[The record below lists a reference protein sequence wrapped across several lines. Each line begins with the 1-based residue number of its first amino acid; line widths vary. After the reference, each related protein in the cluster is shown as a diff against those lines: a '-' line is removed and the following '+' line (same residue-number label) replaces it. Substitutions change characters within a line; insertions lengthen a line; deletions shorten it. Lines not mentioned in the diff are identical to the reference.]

1 MELPKTPRES
11 RKTGGQME
19 RSVEILAIV
28 LFGVIGLSHVVQPR
42 AWVDFFIFIRGKQET
57 GAFIDGFLHLPFAA
71 VIIAFHNV
79 WSGIPAVLTVL
90 GWAYLIKSILR
101 FCLPTQG
108 LRMMGRVSVERAWEF
123 QVAGVILVLLAGLL
137 GYGVYV
143 G

>member
-1 MELPKTPRES
+1 
-11 RKTGGQME
+11 
-19 RSVEILAIV
+19 
-28 LFGVIGLSHVVQPR
+28 
-42 AWVDFFIFIRGKQET
+42 
-57 GAFIDGFLHLPFAA
+57 
-71 VIIAFHNV
+71 
-79 WSGIPAVLTVL
+79 L

-101 FCLPTQG
+101 FRLPTQG